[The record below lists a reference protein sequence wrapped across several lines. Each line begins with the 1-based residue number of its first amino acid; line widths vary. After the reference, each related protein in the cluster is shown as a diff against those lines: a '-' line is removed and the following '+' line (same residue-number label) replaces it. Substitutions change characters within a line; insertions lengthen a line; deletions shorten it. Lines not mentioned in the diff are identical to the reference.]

1 MNQPR
6 DLASAIRDRER
17 SRSRMRWVTVTAGTA
32 SLATAGVIA
41 YYLPR
46 PAHTTATTGTATTQ
60 TPAATQPS
68 TATQHSDDDGES
80 EGITAPSGSVNQA
93 PAHATSGGS

>member
-6 DLASAIRDRER
+6 DLASALRDRER
-17 SRSRMRWVTVTAGTA
+17 SRSRMRWVTVMAGTA

-46 PAHTTATTGTATTQ
+46 PAHTTATNGTATQ

-80 EGITAPSGSVNQA
+80 EGSTAPSGSVNQA
-93 PAHATSGGS
+93 PAHTTSGGS

>member
-6 DLASAIRDRER
+6 DLASAIRERER

-41 YYLPR
+41 YYVPR
-46 PAHTTATTGTATTQ
+46 PAHVTATNGTATP

-68 TATQHSDDDGES
+68 AATRHSGDDGRD
-80 EGITAPSGSVNQA
+80 EGITAPSGTANQA
-93 PAHATSGGS
+93 PAHAASGGS

>member
-1 MNQPR
+1 
-6 DLASAIRDRER
+6 
-17 SRSRMRWVTVTAGTA
+17 MRWVTVTAGTA

-46 PAHTTATTGTATTQ
+46 PAHMAATNGTATPA
-60 TPAATQPS
+60 PAATQPS
-68 TATQHSDDDGES
+68 AATGHSGDDGGD
-80 EGITAPSGSVNQA
+80 EGITVPSGTTNQA

>member
-1 MNQPR
+1 
-6 DLASAIRDRER
+6 
-17 SRSRMRWVTVTAGTA
+17 MRWVTITAGTA

-46 PAHTTATTGTATTQ
+46 PAHVTATNGTATP

-68 TATQHSDDDGES
+68 AATGQATGHSGDDGEG
-80 EGITAPSGSVNQA
+80 EGITVPSGTTNQA
-93 PAHATSGGS
+93 PAHASSGGS